1 MVSETLQKIK
11 NNGLGSATSSSIY
24 TDGMSDGIM
33 YKAFLIH
40 FLPVFKL
47 NNGPIFQYIAV
58 FDLYAFSNLIQ
69 FCGYGTW
76 FNINCLKS
84 QKYQLKYKG
93 Q

>member
-11 NNGLGSATSSSIY
+11 NNGLGNATSSSIY

-47 NNGPIFQYIAV
+47 KNGPIFQYIAV
-58 FDLYAFSNLIQ
+58 FDIICLQATLFRFVVMVLGLI
-69 FCGYGTW
+69 
-76 FNINCLKS
+76 
-84 QKYQLKYKG
+84 
-93 Q
+93 